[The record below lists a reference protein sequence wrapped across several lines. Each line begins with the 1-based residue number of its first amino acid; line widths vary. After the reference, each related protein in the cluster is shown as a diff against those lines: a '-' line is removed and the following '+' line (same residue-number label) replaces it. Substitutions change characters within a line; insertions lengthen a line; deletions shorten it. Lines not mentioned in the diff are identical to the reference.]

1 MTKASRKYYK
11 DIKVLIPI
19 RGSYERNLLRN
30 TKLRII
36 KLDSSY
42 DAITYEYLVE
52 TLGNPSELINDYYT
66 NVDIT
71 YLTKRL
77 RISKTIRTCVYILFI
92 FIMLT
97 LAANIGT
104 RLWLYGQSNNSVI
117 TNNTTVYY

>member
-36 KLDSSY
+36 ELDSSY

-117 TNNTTVYY
+117 TNNSTVHY

>member
-1 MTKASRKYYK
+1 M
-11 DIKVLIPI
+11 
-19 RGSYERNLLRN
+19 
-30 TKLRII
+30 
-36 KLDSSY
+36 
-42 DAITYEYLVE
+42 
-52 TLGNPSELINDYYT
+52 NDYYT

-117 TNNTTVYY
+117 TLSLIHIFLVHLKPDNLSAIHMYRFSPHIYD

>member
-36 KLDSSY
+36 ELDSSY
-42 DAITYEYLVE
+42 DAVTYEYLVE

-77 RISKTIRTCVYILFI
+77 RISKTIRICVYILFI

-97 LAANIGT
+97 LAANICT
-104 RLWLYGQSNNSVI
+104 RLWLYDKSNYSTI
-117 TNNTTVYY
+117 TNTTTVYY

>member
-1 MTKASRKYYK
+1 M
-11 DIKVLIPI
+11 LIPI
-19 RGSYERNLLRN
+19 KGSYERNLLRN

-36 KLDSSY
+36 ELDSSC

-77 RISKTIRTCVYILFI
+77 RISKTIRICVYILFI

-97 LAANIGT
+97 LAANICT
-104 RLWLYGQSNNSVI
+104 RLWLYAESNYSTI
-117 TNNTTVYY
+117 TNTITTYY

>member
-36 KLDSSY
+36 ELDSSY

-92 FIMLT
+92 FILLSKSSLLSIT
-97 LAANIGT
+97 L
-104 RLWLYGQSNNSVI
+104 LLSWL
-117 TNNTTVYY
+117 